1 MQMDTQKGNS
11 ILVNK
16 QGYSEMF
23 SLNTKKCK
31 LKQQRHFE
39 NRGCQAFTM
48 VKSNRWEVKFLN
60 CLTKQCGNIYL
71 TYVHLN
77 SILGNLS

>member
-1 MQMDTQKGNS
+1 MDTQKGNS

-39 NRGCQAFTM
+39 N
-48 VKSNRWEVKFLN
+48 
-60 CLTKQCGNIYL
+60 
-71 TYVHLN
+71 
-77 SILGNLS
+77 